1 MLAERALTLMS
12 ERNQIKFRKCVR
24 CGFGVTGKASELKE
38 HGRECEKK
46 QELAAAQAIMDKMK
60 AELAAK
66 PAGFVEMADERV
78 TNAEGD

>member
-1 MLAERALTLMS
+1 ML
-12 ERNQIKFRKCVR
+12 
-24 CGFGVTGKASELKE
+24 GKASVLKE

-46 QELAAAQAIMDKMK
+46 HKLAAAQAIMDKMK
-60 AELAAK
+60 AELAAR